1 MLTHVYDGGPGGRDR
16 NEPRERGPIGE
27 GRRGVGLPVSASTPS
42 RPPIAGSPM
51 GGAIPVLDEDL
62 PPRQVCPATNR
73 DVLVCS
79 GTSNSPPAENGRLGV
94 LP

>member
-16 NEPRERGPIGE
+16 NESRERGPIGE

-51 GGAIPVLDEDL
+51 GGPG
-62 PPRQVCPATNR
+62 VC
-73 DVLVCS
+73 
-79 GTSNSPPAENGRLGV
+79 
-94 LP
+94 